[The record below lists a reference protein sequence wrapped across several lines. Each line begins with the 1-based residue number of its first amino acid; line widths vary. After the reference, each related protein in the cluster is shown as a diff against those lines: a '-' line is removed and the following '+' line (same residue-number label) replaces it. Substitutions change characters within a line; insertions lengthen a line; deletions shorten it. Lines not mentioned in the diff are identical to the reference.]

1 MRRSRDDRSTRP
13 PGRRLAR
20 TCLAVL
26 AAGVVATAG
35 SGCDGTTSSG
45 PRTTSSAAAS
55 QQVQKSGAG
64 ERRTD
69 LEPLTDRFPALG
81 SPVSATWYSGTL
93 GRDEAPGPSSYWIDA
108 VVRLSQEQTERLEQ
122 RYRPRATDDG
132 PDVVEELRADLPSA
146 PLLTSEEL
154 DRAFSTTGFVSRVW
168 LDPGSGRLVLSATGQ

>member
-1 MRRSRDDRSTRP
+1 M
-13 PGRRLAR
+13 
-20 TCLAVL
+20 
-26 AAGVVATAG
+26 
-35 SGCDGTTSSG
+35 
-45 PRTTSSAAAS
+45 
-55 QQVQKSGAG
+55 QKSGTG

-108 VVRLSQEQTERLEQ
+108 VVHLSQEQTGELVQ
-122 RYRPRATDDG
+122 RHDPRASDGG
-132 PDVVEELRADLPSA
+132 PDVVDDLRADLPTA
-146 PLLTSEEL
+146 PLLASEEL